1 MRRVRYAVAASL
13 DGYIASPKG
22 EYDWIVADPEVDF
35 SAIMS
40 QYDTLLVGRRTFEV
54 MVSAGKAV
62 VPGMQTFV
70 FSRTL
75 EQGRHPGVTIVSDAR
90 QVVSNLQATNGKD
103 IWLFGGGE
111 LFSSLAREG
120 LVNTV
125 EVALMPVLL
134 GKGIPL
140 APNLAKQTKL
150 TLLNHKLYK
159 SGIVSLQYACA

>member
-1 MRRVRYAVAASL
+1 MASAV
-13 DGYIASPKG
+13 
-22 EYDWIVADPEVDF
+22 
-35 SAIMS
+35 
-40 QYDTLLVGRRTFEV
+40 
-54 MVSAGKAV
+54 KAV

-75 EQGRHPGVTIVSDAR
+75 EQSQHPGVTIVSDAR
-90 QVVSNLQATNGKD
+90 QVVSNLQATSGKNVC
-103 IWLFGGGE
+103 LLGGGQ
-111 LFSSLAREG
+111 LFSSLTRKG

-140 APNLAKQTKL
+140 APRPVKQTKL

-159 SGIVSLQYACA
+159 SGIVSLQCRCA